1 MTFDIVPGNA
11 LGCRTNAHRHG
22 WDGSICE
29 DAKEWACG
37 IEVEFRAKYCAM
49 GTPRCFHLHLFDEE
63 GPHLVIPDSGVSWL
77 LGQSADAFDDQV
89 LLIWAPQAEE
99 PHGLVGGRPVGS
111 FMAGAYHIER
121 VERIEQRNHIE
132 WKIFPYEDGWTY
144 LGSLE
149 CQAPRFMHLG
159 GPYIKQVDRSAVGP
173 LFEAALEA
181 GAETSEYWTQEEKER
196 LEHFAG
202 NVDEWL
208 AAAEERIKSLVGN
221 TAEQV
226 ATIRPQQE
234 PQAPTPR
241 AATAARA
248 PERRGREL
256 PTRLIPLP
264 PKPPAAEL
272 PDRYPL
278 IDAAKRASIENT
290 YGAATLR
297 SLQVAAMT
305 HPLVLLRGHA
315 GAGKSRLALDF
326 IEDEKRER
334 SLVVSTAS
342 DWQGPENLFGRLSST
357 SGVFEPTLFSN
368 FMRAS
373 ELAWRNGD
381 FATRV
386 VVFENFDLS
395 SAETWLSEL
404 LLRAQY
410 PATAMVDRTVQ
421 LAGDSV
427 RGWSTGAGTRLMISP
442 AVRFVATVDD
452 PMRAEVL
459 TARLLDKIGVVE
471 LSVSATDALKL
482 SETSV
487 TPKQQEALLALDSI
501 TRDLHAGVT
510 LSTAHAIR
518 RCQEHIEELEIDAW
532 RAIDLV
538 LEQQILAKLELVA
551 PGDLP
556 PETARQALDWAEGP
570 GKKLVCC
577 AARLVA
583 WAGHAGEVH
592 VLER

>member
-63 GPHLVIPDSGVSWL
+63 QPHLVIPDSGVGWL

-111 FMAGAYHIER
+111 FMAGAYRIER

-208 AAAEERIKSLVGN
+208 ASAEERIKSLVGN
-221 TAEQV
+221 TAESV
-226 ATIRPQQE
+226 ATIRPHQD
-234 PQAPTPR
+234 PPAPTPR
-241 AATAARA
+241 AASA
-248 PERRGREL
+248 PKGPEKRGREL

-264 PKPPAAEL
+264 PKPPAADL

-278 IDAAKRASIENT
+278 IDAAKRASIEST

-297 SLQVAAMT
+297 SLQVAALT
-305 HPLVLLRGHA
+305 HPLVLLRGHS

-342 DWQGPENLFGRLSST
+342 DWEGPENLFGRLNPGT
-357 SGVFEPTLFSN
+357 GVFEPTLFTN

-373 ELAWRNGD
+373 ELAWRGGD
-381 FATRV
+381 FSTRV
-386 VVFENFDLS
+386 VVFENFDLA

-421 LAGDSV
+421 LEGESV
-427 RGWSTGAGTRLMISP
+427 RGWSTGAGTRLLISP

-452 PMRAEVL
+452 PMRGEVL
-459 TARLLDKIGVVE
+459 TPRLLDKVGVVE
-471 LSVSATDALKL
+471 LSISATDALKL

-487 TPKQQEALLALDSI
+487 TPKQQEALVALDAF
-501 TRDLHAGVT
+501 TRELNAGVT

-518 RCQEHIEELEIDAW
+518 RCQEHIDELGIDAW

-538 LEQQILAKLELVA
+538 LEQQILGKLELIALADV
-551 PGDLP
+551 PQDK
-556 PETARQALDWAEGP
+556 ARQALDWAEGP
-570 GKKLVCC
+570 GKKLTRC
-577 AARLVA
+577 AVRLAA
-583 WAGHAGEVH
+583 WAQQAGGVR
-592 VLER
+592 VLEH